1 MHRMG
6 HGTMRAALIYKHA
19 SSDRD
24 RRIAEQMSALV
35 EAQRV
40 VSAEIDDEDGGGS
53 SGAQAR
59 AG

>member
-1 MHRMG
+1 
-6 HGTMRAALIYKHA
+6 MRAALIYQHA